1 MTEDRY
7 SKNQREI
14 IDDFQATF
22 SSVVGRR
29 TLDCLK
35 QQSGYDD
42 RIIPRGIDGIV
53 GTLIDLGSRDL
64 YLFIKDKMLADPNE
78 QVQATAN
85 PEKAE

>member
-22 SSVVGRR
+22 SSVAGRR
-29 TLDCLK
+29 VYDHLAR
-35 QQSGYDD
+35 QSGFND
-42 RIIPRGIDGIV
+42 RIIPNGELTGFE
-53 GTLIDLGSRDL
+53 LGRRDL

-78 QVQATAN
+78 QVQTTAN
-85 PEKAE
+85 PEEAE